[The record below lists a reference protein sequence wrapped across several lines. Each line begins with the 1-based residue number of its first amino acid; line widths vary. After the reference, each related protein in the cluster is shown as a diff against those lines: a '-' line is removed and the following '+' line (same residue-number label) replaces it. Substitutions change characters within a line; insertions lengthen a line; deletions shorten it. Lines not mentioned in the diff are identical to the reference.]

1 MAISPL
7 TSSSTFYDW
16 YVKTNDEIIAQLNS
30 MTIYGATSGDGVR
43 LDVSPSGILSA
54 TIGGTSGNI
63 LSGLTFS
70 GKVSF
75 TGEVV
80 VPNVSFKVS
89 GITTGTPGYSF
100 GSPIRI
106 VDGGGGYTLSQA
118 NSPENAEVLGIISA
132 KNDSY
137 SVVTS
142 LGKINGSFASVNG
155 GSDLTSGCV
164 YFLDPYVAGGI
175 TTSEPQLVGQ
185 VSKPIIIGNDSQE
198 GIIVQ
203 HRGNYINGS
212 LPLGMSGNNR
222 IYVILP
228 SASESNGFQVGK
240 FVSYLPD
247 VGTYTAEFIQYI
259 NNTGRTI
266 YDGWF
271 ISQATSITEGINA
284 PMPLEED
291 FVVGMIETVADQ
303 GANKIYQIVTR
314 GASEAIPG
322 GISPGTL
329 GWWTLGTE
337 TSANQLVFS
346 SNNQAEQFQHE
357 RLYVGYNYNDSSFV
371 VDIKP
376 QIRAI
381 SNITSTRIASSNE
394 FVGAIANETFNG
406 DFSVWQRSV
415 ARDSQYTANTSV
427 MYFADQWVRRTSRT
441 SLVSQ
446 YIQRQQFSKSQ
457 TSVEGSPSSYIDVKC
472 IVDPSAIFIAG
483 QHSVGHIIDGIESLN
498 SQDITI
504 SFYAKTT
511 IINYPFKVY
520 FARYNGTSLV
530 SKDIIGTITPS
541 TTNWSKYTLT
551 YSVPSIASSTY
562 NNDYVEIGFD
572 LEPSVKLAHDNSLST
587 GSNLVTSFASLCV
600 YKGLYNNPKHLFDSI
615 ETKQMKAK
623 RYYITSY
630 TDTQTVSTETLDSN
644 GDVVL
649 NVETFQTSPVTSYNI
664 KKYPVEMRTVPTVS
678 IYSPKSGA
686 SNDVFNATANL
697 DSRQTSGTIGF
708 NQKTRT
714 AKLNTQTVSVT
725 TDKTGYKL
733 NVLNGVVPYD
743 VISYHIIA
751 DASYPLT

>member
-63 LSGLTFS
+63 VSGLTFS

-106 VDGGGGYTLSQA
+106 LDGGGYTLSQA
-118 NSPENAEVLGIISA
+118 NSPENAEVLGILSA

-142 LGKINGSFASVNG
+142 LGKISGNFASVNG
-155 GSDLTSGCV
+155 GSNLSPGCV
-164 YFLDPYVAGGI
+164 YFLDPNVRGGI
-175 TTSEPQLVGQ
+175 TTAEPQLVGQ
-185 VSKPIIIGNDSQE
+185 VSKPIIMGTASGE
-198 GIIVQ
+198 GTVVQ
-203 HRGNYINGS
+203 YRGNYINGS

-228 SASESNGFQVGK
+228 SASASNGFQVGK
-240 FVSYLPD
+240 FVSYLPE
-247 VGTYTAEFIQYI
+247 VGTLTADFDQYI
-259 NNTGRTI
+259 SDTGRTI

-271 ISQATSITEGINA
+271 ISQATSITENIIA

-329 GWWTLGTE
+329 GWWTLGLQD
-337 TSANQLVFS
+337 SPNQLVLS
-346 SNNQAEQFQHE
+346 SNTEEEQLQYE

-381 SNITSTRIASSNE
+381 SNIRSTKIASSSE
-394 FVGAIANETFNG
+394 FVGAITNETFNG

-415 ARDSQYTANTSV
+415 ARDSQYTTNTSV

-441 SLVSQ
+441 SQVSQ
-446 YIQRQQFSKSQ
+446 YIQRQQFNKSQ

-483 QHSVGHIIDGIESLN
+483 QHSVGHIIPGIESLN

-504 SFYAKTT
+504 SFYAKST

-530 SKDIIGTITPS
+530 SKDVIGTITPS

-551 YSVPSIASSTY
+551 YSVPAIASSTY

-572 LEPSVKLAHDNSLST
+572 VEPSVKLAHDNSLST
-587 GSNLVTSFASLCV
+587 GTNLVTSFASLCV

-623 RYYITSY
+623 RYYLTSY
-630 TDTQTVSTETLDSN
+630 TDAQTISTETLDAT
-644 GDVVL
+644 GEVAL
-649 NVETFQTSPVTSYNI
+649 NVETFQTTPVTSYNI
-664 KKYPVEMRTVPTVS
+664 KKYPVEMRTIPTVS
-678 IYSPKSGA
+678 VYSPKTGA
-686 SNDVFNATANL
+686 ANDIFNSTANL
-697 DSRQTSGTIGF
+697 DLRQTSGTIGF

-733 NVLNGVVPYD
+733 NVVNGAVPYD